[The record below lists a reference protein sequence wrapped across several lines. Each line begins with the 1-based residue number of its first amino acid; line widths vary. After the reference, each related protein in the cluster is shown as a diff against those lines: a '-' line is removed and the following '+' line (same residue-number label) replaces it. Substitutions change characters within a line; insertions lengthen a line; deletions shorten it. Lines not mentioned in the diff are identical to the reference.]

1 MARSI
6 TTIDP
11 WLNVLQG
18 GVDFPRPFSFFN
30 RGLSMSMT
38 RFCLLGLVCLFLCT
52 IHGCGSDSST
62 KDQLPVVAAKGKILI
77 KGQPIPGLNLLFIP
91 MNPDQKIR
99 PQAQVSANGSFEVT
113 TYKTGDGGP
122 EGEYKVVLSLPSDP
136 SISDSKKEE
145 LAAKCRPMQKKS
157 LSLPNNPAL
166 LPCQ

>member
-1 MARSI
+1 
-6 TTIDP
+6 
-11 WLNVLQG
+11 
-18 GVDFPRPFSFFN
+18 VDFPRPFSFFN

-52 IHGCGSDSST
+52 IHGCGADSST

-145 LAAKCRPMQKKS
+145 LAAKMQADAKKIPVAAQQPS
-157 LSLPNNPAL
+157 TTPLSVKIEKGKPDLGVL
-166 LPCQ
+166 EVK

>member
-1 MARSI
+1 
-6 TTIDP
+6 
-11 WLNVLQG
+11 
-18 GVDFPRPFSFFN
+18 
-30 RGLSMSMT
+30 MSMT